1 MARYLRYQD
10 DACVF
15 EQKVEGEGGGF
26 FESVGIE
33 PFTSSGELPSQLRR
47 GSMTMT
53 AEFS

>member
-15 EQKVEGEGGGF
+15 EQKVEGGGF
-26 FESVGIE
+26 FESVGVDPI
-33 PFTSSGELPSQLRR
+33 TSSGELPSQLRR